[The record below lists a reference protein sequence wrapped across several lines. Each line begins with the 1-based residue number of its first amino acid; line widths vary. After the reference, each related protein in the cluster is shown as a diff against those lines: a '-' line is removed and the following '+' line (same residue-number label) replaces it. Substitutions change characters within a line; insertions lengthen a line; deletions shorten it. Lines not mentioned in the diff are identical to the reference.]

1 MYEKK
6 YLLMAIEEAKRGV
19 KKKHGGPFGAVLLV
33 DGQIFKAH
41 NMVLMDH
48 DPTRHAEIRVISS
61 ACKKLKKEKLKNAV
75 LYSSTEPCPMCLSA
89 IHWAGINTIYY
100 STAIEDADKA
110 GFDEIHLH
118 ANKIIKLAKLKMK
131 VIGGL
136 EREKGLEAFELF
148 KNSKL
153 STY

>member
-6 YLLMAIEEAKRGV
+6 YLLMAIEEAKKGV

-33 DGQIFKAH
+33 DGKIFKAH

-48 DPTRHAEIRVISS
+48 DPTRHAEIRVISK
-61 ACKKLKKEKLKNAV
+61 ACRKLKKEKLDNAI

-89 IHWAGINTIYY
+89 IHWAGINEVYY
-100 STAIEDADKA
+100 STRIEDAAKA

-118 ANKIIKLAKLKMK
+118 ADKIIKLAKLNIKIK
-131 VIGGL
+131 GGL

-148 KNSKL
+148 RKSKL
-153 STY
+153 KTY

>member
-6 YLLMAIEEAKRGV
+6 YLLMAIDEAKKGV

-33 DGQIFKAH
+33 GGQIFKAH

-48 DPTRHAEIRVISS
+48 DPTRHAEIRVISK
-61 ACKKLKKEKLKNAV
+61 ACKKLKKEKLKNAI

-89 IHWAGINTIYY
+89 IHWAGIGTVYY
-100 STAIEDADKA
+100 STTIEDADNA

-118 ANKIIKLAKLKMK
+118 ASEIIKIAKLKMRIK
-131 VIGGL
+131 GDL

-148 KNSKL
+148 KKSSL

>member
-6 YLLMAIEEAKRGV
+6 YLLMAINEAKKGV

-33 DGQIFKAH
+33 DGKIFKAH
-41 NMVLMDH
+41 NMVLTDH
-48 DPTRHAEIRVISS
+48 DPTRHAEIRVISK

-89 IHWAGINTIYY
+89 IHWAGIDTVYY
-100 STAIEDADKA
+100 STEIEDADKA
-110 GFDEIHLH
+110 GFDEINLH
-118 ANKIIKLAKLKMK
+118 ADKIIKLAKLKMK

-136 EREKGLEAFELF
+136 ERKKGLEAFELL
-148 KNSKL
+148 KKTKL
-153 STY
+153 KRY